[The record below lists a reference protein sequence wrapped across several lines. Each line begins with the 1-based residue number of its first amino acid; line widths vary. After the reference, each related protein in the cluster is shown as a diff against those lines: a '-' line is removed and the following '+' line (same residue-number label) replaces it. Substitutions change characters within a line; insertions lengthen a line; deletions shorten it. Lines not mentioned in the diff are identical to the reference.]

1 MLRRNGPVMKSVES
15 VLRLEGS
22 LWWERFV
29 KLMCIG
35 QSGSTHREYYLEDE
49 TGKYKLQETTEERDL
64 GVMVMRNLHS
74 RVQYSKAATKAR
86 SVLGMVK
93 RNFRRFEE
101 DFLIIYKTY
110 VRPHLEYH
118 IVYEFGLSI

>member
-1 MLRRNGPVMKSVES
+1 MLRRNGPAMKSVES

-35 QSGSTHREYYLEDE
+35 QSGSTHREHYLEDE
-49 TGKYKLQETTEERDL
+49 TGKYKLQETTEERGF

-74 RVQYSKAATKAR
+74 RIQCSKAATKAK
-86 SVLGMVK
+86 SVLSMVK
-93 RNFRRFEE
+93 RNF
-101 DFLIIYKTY
+101 
-110 VRPHLEYH
+110 
-118 IVYEFGLSI
+118 